1 MVFILEER
9 GGQRVNKRLLKI
21 VWPIFA
27 LLLCGIAIFVERIGV
42 KYDDVATATKYLNI
56 QEEEAFSESVEDQA
70 ECLVITDSTNE
81 LSNMYKEDMTF
92 VLDDMCVVYE
102 VVDVSQKAI
111 PNLDAYR
118 NVVLTISDLGVIK
131 DDLLRITNW
140 VEKGGSLMNTHTF
153 ELNYYFKVIEGKLGI
168 VEDTKEYASIDGI
181 RTLNNFMIGGNKSF
195 DYEDD
200 LEVSLS
206 IYLDKYCEIY
216 IESRNNHIP
225 ILWERDYGKGKF
237 VIMNQEIHGK
247 VDRGWI
253 CAAYTLL
260 QDVGI
265 YPVINA
271 STFYIDDFPSPG
283 PIGENEYVT
292 RDYKMNIT
300 DFWMNIWWPELI
312 TWEKKYN
319 IVYTGMIIETY
330 SDLVKKPFNRQTDT
344 QRFTFYGNMLLNNG
358 GELGLHGYN
367 HIPLCLKGV
376 DALSKDYKLWE
387 TKEEMSASLTEL
399 ESFSSSLFPGQN
411 FSVYVPPSDN
421 LSETGRNILTETLPN
436 IKVIASLYLPDTEA
450 DSYTQEFEVSDDGIV
465 ETPRITSGYELDD
478 SMKLI
483 AYNELNFHYVQS
495 HFIHPDDVL
504 DEERGS
510 QLGWEELSTRFE
522 DYLSWIHTSVPNIR
536 NVTGSQMGE
545 AVKVFDALSMKK
557 EWKDHELAIKL
568 GGFSREAYFMLRLN
582 VKELERIE
590 GASYEHMTGNLYLI
604 HAQSDEI
611 RIVWEE

>member
-1 MVFILEER
+1 MNR
-9 GGQRVNKRLLKI
+9 RLLRI
-21 VWPIFA
+21 GWPIIG
-27 LLLCGIAIFVERIGV
+27 LLLCGIVLFFERLGV
-42 KYDDVATATKYLNI
+42 KYDDAVTATKYLNI
-56 QEEEAFSESVEDQA
+56 QEEATYSEEVKDEA

-81 LSNMYKEDMTF
+81 LSNMYMEDMTF
-92 VLDDMCVVYE
+92 VLDEMCVAYH
-102 VVDVSQKAI
+102 VVDVSQNKI
-111 PNLDAYR
+111 PDLKAYR
-118 NVVLTISDLGVIK
+118 NVVLTISNLAVIK
-131 DDLLRITNW
+131 DDLLRITGW

-153 ELNYYFKVIEGKLGI
+153 DLNYYFKVIEGKIGI

-181 RTLNNFMIGGNKSF
+181 RILNNFMIGGNKSF
-195 DYEDD
+195 EYKED

-206 IYLDKYCEIY
+206 IYLDKSCKIY

-225 ILWERDYGKGKF
+225 ILWEREYGKGKF
-237 VIMNQEIHGK
+237 VIINQEVHGK
-247 VDRGWI
+247 VDRGWL
-253 CAAYTLL
+253 CGAYTLL

-271 STFYIDDFPSPG
+271 STFYIDDFPSPE
-283 PIGENEYVT
+283 PLGENRYVT
-292 RDYKMNIT
+292 RDYKMTIT

-330 SDLVKKPFNRQTDT
+330 SDLIKGPFDRQTDT

-367 HIPLCLKGV
+367 HIPLRLKGV
-376 DALSKDYKLWE
+376 DAPNKNYKLWK
-387 TKEEMSASLTEL
+387 TKEEMSAALMEL
-399 ESFSSSLFPGQN
+399 EEFSSSLFPKQN
-411 FSVYVPPSDN
+411 LSVYVPPSDC
-421 LSETGRNILTETLPN
+421 LSEAGRKILIETLPN
-436 IKVIASLYLPDTEA
+436 IKVIASLYLPDAEE
-450 DSYTQEFEVSDDGIV
+450 DSYTQEFEVREDGIV
-465 ETPRITSGYELDD
+465 ETPRITSGYEVDD
-478 SMKLI
+478 FMKLI

-504 DEERGS
+504 DEERGA
-510 QLGWEELSTRFE
+510 QIGWKELSTKFE
-522 DYLSWIHTSVPNIR
+522 YYLAWIHTSAPNIR

-545 AVKVFDALSMKK
+545 AVKVFKALSMKK
-557 EWKDHELAIKL
+557 KWNDHELTIKL
-568 GGFSREAYFMLRLN
+568 GGFSKEAYFMLRLN

-611 RIVWEE
+611 HIVWEE